1 MSYLNHSKT
10 KDDYTKKQCEN
21 CRVYK
26 PKEFGKYV
34 PFNNGLN
41 QKWVCKECYEKRNH
55 R

>member
-1 MSYLNHSKT
+1 MYNHTNKLSDRT
-10 KDDYTKKQCEN
+10 FRTCEVCKDK
-21 CRVYK
+21 K

-41 QKWVCKECYEKRNH
+41 QKWMCAQCYDRRNQ